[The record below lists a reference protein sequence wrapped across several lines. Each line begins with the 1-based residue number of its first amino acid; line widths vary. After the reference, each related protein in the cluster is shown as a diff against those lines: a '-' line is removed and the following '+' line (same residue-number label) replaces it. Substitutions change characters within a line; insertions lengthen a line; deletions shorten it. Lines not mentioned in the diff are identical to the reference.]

1 MNEDKG
7 AYLQDRGN
15 SSLLRGFRN
24 CRSYHRA
31 RFRNGISRLVHSR
44 TYYVPDRICEI
55 ETNINEEIIER
66 TNYINEDT
74 MLHDEETEEISEEV
88 KEFFEQ
94 NHLTRLDE
102 LSVNMDKREM
112 ITICA
117 VAIRKY
123 PLAVLQ
129 VIAQYI
135 IELTRKGRRKHENNR
150 SV

>member
-7 AYLQDRGN
+7 AYLQDRGS

-74 MLHDEETEEISEEV
+74 LLHDEETEEISEEV
-88 KEFFEQ
+88 KELFEQ
-94 NHLTRLDE
+94 NHLSELDRR
-102 LSVNMDKREM
+102 VDNMDKREM

-135 IELTRKGRRKHENNR
+135 IELTRKGRKK
-150 SV
+150 

>member
-31 RFRNGISRLVHSR
+31 RFGNGISRLVRSR

-55 ETNINEEIIER
+55 ESNIDEEIIER
-66 TNYINEDT
+66 TDYINEDT
-74 MLHDEETEEISEEV
+74 LLHDKETEEISEEV

-94 NHLTRLDE
+94 NHITRLDE

-112 ITICA
+112 ITVCA

-135 IELTRKGRRKHENNR
+135 IELTTRKGRKK
-150 SV
+150 

>member
-15 SSLLRGFRN
+15 SGLLRGFRN

-31 RFRNGISRLVHSR
+31 RFGNGISRLVHSR

-74 MLHDEETEEISEEV
+74 LLHDEETEEISEEV
-88 KEFFEQ
+88 KELFEQ
-94 NHLTRLDE
+94 NHITRLDE

-112 ITICA
+112 ITVCC

-135 IELTRKGRRKHENNR
+135 IELTRKGRKK
-150 SV
+150 

>member
-31 RFRNGISRLVHSR
+31 RFGNGISRLVHSR
-44 TYYVPDRICEI
+44 TYYVPDRICKVEPD
-55 ETNINEEIIER
+55 INQAVVDR
-66 TNYINEDT
+66 ANFINEDT
-74 MLHDEETEEISEEV
+74 LLHNEDVT
-88 KEFFEQ
+88 EFFEE
-94 NHLTRLDE
+94 NHLSELDRLIE
-102 LSVNMDKREM
+102 NMDKREM
-112 ITICA
+112 ITVCC

-135 IELTRKGRRKHENNR
+135 IELTTRKGRKR
-150 SV
+150 

>member
-31 RFRNGISRLVHSR
+31 RFRNSISRLVHSR

-55 ETNINEEIIER
+55 EPDINQEVVDR
-66 TNYINEDT
+66 ANFINEDT
-74 MLHDEETEEISEEV
+74 LLHNEDVT
-88 KEFFEQ
+88 EFFEE
-94 NHLTRLDE
+94 NHLSELDRLI
-102 LSVNMDKREM
+102 SNMDKREM
-112 ITICA
+112 ITVCC

-123 PLAVLQ
+123 PLAYIQ
-129 VIAQYI
+129 VVAEYI
-135 IELTRKGRRKHENNR
+135 MELTRKGRKR
-150 SV
+150 

>member
-31 RFRNGISRLVHSR
+31 RFGNGISRLVHGR

-55 ETNINEEIIER
+55 ESNIDDKVIER
-66 TNYINEDT
+66 TDTINEDT
-74 MLHDEETEEISEEV
+74 LLHDEDTEEITEEV
-88 KEFFEQ
+88 KEFLEQ
-94 NHLTRLDE
+94 NHLSELDRR
-102 LSVNMDKREM
+102 VANMDKREM
-112 ITICA
+112 ITVCC

-123 PLAVLQ
+123 PLAYIQ
-129 VIAQYI
+129 VIAEYI
-135 IELTRKGRRKHENNR
+135 MELTRKGRKR
-150 SV
+150 

>member
-1 MNEDKG
+1 MNEVEGVYLRDS
-7 AYLQDRGN
+7 LQDRRD
-15 SSLLRGFRN
+15 SSILRGFRN

-31 RFRNGISRLVHSR
+31 RFGNGLGNLVRSRRN
-44 TYYVPDRICEI
+44 YVSFRVCEI
-55 ETNINEEIIER
+55 EPNINDEIIER
-66 TNYINEDT
+66 TDFINEDT
-74 MLHDEETEEISEEV
+74 LLHDEETEEISEEV

-94 NHLTRLDE
+94 NHITRLDE

-112 ITICA
+112 ITVCA

-135 IELTRKGRRKHENNR
+135 IELTTRKGRKK
-150 SV
+150 

>member
-24 CRSYHRA
+24 CRSYHRT
-31 RFRNGISRLVHSR
+31 RFGNGISRLVHGR

-55 ETNINEEIIER
+55 ESNINDEIIER
-66 TNYINEDT
+66 TDYINEDT
-74 MLHDEETEEISEEV
+74 LLHDEETEEISEEV

-94 NHLTRLDE
+94 NHITRLDE

-112 ITICA
+112 ITVCA

-129 VIAQYI
+129 IIAQYI
-135 IELTRKGRRKHENNR
+135 IELTTRKGRKK
-150 SV
+150 

>member
-15 SSLLRGFRN
+15 SGLLRGFRN

-31 RFRNGISRLVHSR
+31 RFGNGISRLVHSR

-74 MLHDEETEEISEEV
+74 LLHNEETEEISEEV
-88 KEFFEQ
+88 KELFEQ
-94 NHLTRLDE
+94 NHITRLDE

-112 ITICA
+112 ITVCC

-135 IELTRKGRRKHENNR
+135 IELTRKGRKK
-150 SV
+150 